1 MVWAVVGISFG
12 GVVGITMANLG
23 LRIVLKVLQPSLEV
37 PAGE

>member
-23 LRIVLKVLQPSLEV
+23 LRMVLRVLE
-37 PAGE
+37 PAAEIPAAE